1 MKFFLDTANIEEI
14 REAAALGV
22 ISGITTNPSLAAK
35 ERIGDQESYK
45 AAILTIAQ
53 IINGPISVEVTALD
67 ANSMVHQAEEIITW
81 HPNVVVKLPSTL
93 DGFKAMAVIRQKSI
107 PINQT
112 LCFSVNQA
120 LLGAELGVR
129 YVNWELAL
137 LALTDD
143 FYRRLNETAEQR
155 MRPVGSGTKLRVEL
169 RTYHE
174 RVPKDFANLHQFV
187 IRRATAENQSG
198 FFQALTIIVVYL
210 ITVAM
215 TLVDYFGVVR
225 LLRLGLLLQLAGVVA
240 QPHGPAHH
248 DNFPLVGHHGDD
260 GV

>member
-67 ANSMVHQAEEIITW
+67 TNGMVHQAEEIITW

-93 DGFKAMAVIRQKSI
+93 DGFRAMAAIRQKSI

-120 LLGAELGVR
+120 LLGAELGVK
-129 YVNWELAL
+129 YVSPFIGRFDDEGHDGMKVVADIVDVYHKQGIKTQVLAASIRHPL
-137 LALTDD
+137 HVVQAAQAGADVATLPFKVLMQMTQHSLTDAGMARFTQD
-143 FYRRLNETAEQR
+143 WQKASGVRR
-155 MRPVGSGTKLRVEL
+155 
-169 RTYHE
+169 
-174 RVPKDFANLHQFV
+174 
-187 IRRATAENQSG
+187 
-198 FFQALTIIVVYL
+198 
-210 ITVAM
+210 
-215 TLVDYFGVVR
+215 
-225 LLRLGLLLQLAGVVA
+225 
-240 QPHGPAHH
+240 
-248 DNFPLVGHHGDD
+248 
-260 GV
+260 